1 MKDMEFD
8 LTKPH
13 CYYFN
18 EIAKIPHGSKNEKR
32 LSDWIVDF
40 AKAHHLAYIQDE
52 LWNVVIYKPASVGY
66 ESHPTLL
73 IQAHMDMITECTT
86 AARSTKS
93 RRNM

>member
-32 LSDWIVDF
+32 LSDWIVVLPKRT
-40 AKAHHLAYIQDE
+40 ACAMYR
-52 LWNVVIYKPASVGY
+52 
-66 ESHPTLL
+66 T
-73 IQAHMDMITECTT
+73 TCTT
-86 AARSTKS
+86 S
-93 RRNM
+93 